1 MTDDGVPVVP
11 HDDGI
16 YAYRKRLEFGSVGV
30 EEFAIQILEAY
41 RSKEQERIGQLKR
54 PLIKVRDVPEDVIME
69 DLKRRA
75 GDITFAPTELNQHS
89 TKDEH
94 LNANLLESFFLQS
107 EPDYDSKKDA
117 IKYHPAYC
125 WKVALLNAFRVLELT
140 RNESIKFPTGWTPIN
155 CNSESPNY
163 ASLLASAAY
172 QMGYYYA
179 KALAMPKAKAAIRGE
194 AMSGGNSGN
203 YSPLGEMVY
212 SACEEIEKRHGGL
225 PQRYASN
232 LVMEILEERG
242 QGSTKNSRWVV
253 FVGKDEVAVDS
264 NKLGKFI
271 RQYKGRKK

>member
-30 EEFAIQILEAY
+30 EEFAIEVLEAY
-41 RSKEQERIGQLKR
+41 RSKEQERIAQLKR

-69 DLKRRA
+69 DLKRWA
-75 GDITFAPTELNQHS
+75 GDITFAPTQLNQHS

-94 LNANLLESFFLQS
+94 LNANRLDSFFMQV
-107 EPDYDSKKDA
+107 EPDYASKKDA
-117 IKYHPAYC
+117 SKYHPDYC
-125 WKVALLNAFRVLELT
+125 WKVALLNAFRVLELM
-140 RNESIKFPTGWTPIN
+140 RNQSVKFPTGWTPIN
-155 CNSESPNY
+155 CNFESPNY

-203 YSPLGEMVY
+203 YSPLGEMIY
-212 SACEEIEKRHGGL
+212 SACEEIEKRHGSL
-225 PQRYASN
+225 PKRYASN

-242 QGSTKNSRWVV
+242 QSSTAKSIWKV
-253 FVGKDEVAVDS
+253 FVGKGEVTVDS
-264 NKLGKFI
+264 KKLGKFI
-271 RQYKGRKK
+271 RQYKDRKK